1 MRSSS
6 LPICLLAVWLALLP
20 FPAWAAGPSRET
32 DEERWLFLPKH
43 QPWIA
48 ASLSLACN
56 GLGQFYNGEPEKGRT
71 MLAGWL
77 TFPLALG
84 VDSLTGGS
92 FVRVFSLG
100 ANAVIKIWSVT
111 DAYQRAGP
119 LPSPA
124 PSP

>member
-1 MRSSS
+1 MVALGLVP
-6 LPICLLAVWLALLP
+6 LPVNATP
-20 FPAWAAGPSRET
+20 SPGPME
-32 DEERWLFLPKH
+32 DKWLFLPKH

-48 ASLSLACN
+48 VSLSLACN
-56 GLGQFYNGEPEKGRT
+56 GLGQFYNGEPEKGST

-77 TFPLALG
+77 TFPLAYA

-100 ANAVIKIWSVT
+100 ANAVIKIWSVS
-111 DAYQRAGP
+111 DAYQGA

-124 PSP
+124 PTKSP